1 MEAGVCETGI
11 EPKIIAKLWSQ
22 YPPREVA
29 PEDEEP
35 SALLV
40 SCCKYRSS

>member
-1 MEAGVCETGI
+1 LNQKLSQSSEANI
-11 EPKIIAKLWSQ
+11 PHAS
-22 YPPREVA
+22 VA

-35 SALLV
+35 SPLLV